1 MTGPVLRHLGETK
14 LDLGPAR
21 EAPRDKGWRAGR
33 DDDGIAWLL
42 LDVAGDGPNT
52 VSEEV
57 LAGLSEQIERLKAD
71 PPAALVLRSAKTE
84 GFAVGADIGMLEKMT
99 DPETAEQKLRQ
110 GHEVLDALEAL
121 SFPTIAVSH
130 GPALGGGFEII
141 LACDRCIAVDGA
153 SFGFPEVNLGLHPGL
168 GGTFR
173 LPERI
178 DATEAMTLMLTG
190 KTAHTKKARKLGI
203 ADVVTQER
211 HVGAAVRDLA
221 HKGDTERDRSLTD
234 RAMAL
239 APARAYAARQMRSRT
254 AQKASKEHYPAP
266 YALIDLWEE
275 HHDDRTAMQQ
285 GEIRSFARLLATDT
299 AQELIRVFHLRG
311 KLKDQGDGEDGVAHV
326 HVAGAGAMGA
336 EIAAWAALK
345 GKRVSLFD
353 PDIEALGQAVRQ
365 AQEIC
370 DDAHCSALETR
381 DTLDRMM
388 PDPDNTGAAEADLV
402 IEAGPEAP
410 EIKGKI
416 YADLEPRM
424 KSTATLATNTSSLSL
439 DKLAEGLRRPKR
451 FAGLHFFNPVPKMPL
466 VEVVRHAETYGTV
479 SDQLARFCGA
489 IGKLPARV
497 ANYPGFL
504 VNRALT
510 PYLLEAL
517 VLVDEGVPKETID
530 RAAEDF
536 GMPTGPVELAD
547 YVGLDI
553 CLHVADSLKADLDRA
568 LADVP
573 GWFREKV
580 EDEGEVGK
588 KSGKGLY
595 IWEDGEAQKNG
606 EAAEPEAELTD
617 RLILPMLDACVE
629 CLRREVVQ
637 DADHADAAM
646 IFGAG
651 FAPFRGGPMRHA
663 RARGIE
669 TVTKRLSELEDK
681 HGARFAPDVGWTD
694 LGPHAE

>member
-1 MTGPVLRHLGETK
+1 
-14 LDLGPAR
+14 
-21 EAPRDKGWRAGR
+21 
-33 DDDGIAWLL
+33 
-42 LDVAGDGPNT
+42 
-52 VSEEV
+52 
-57 LAGLSEQIERLKAD
+57 
-71 PPAALVLRSAKTE
+71 
-84 GFAVGADIGMLEKMT
+84 
-99 DPETAEQKLRQ
+99 
-110 GHEVLDALEAL
+110 
-121 SFPTIAVSH
+121 
-130 GPALGGGFEII
+130 
-141 LACDRCIAVDGA
+141 
-153 SFGFPEVNLGLHPGL
+153 
-168 GGTFR
+168 
-173 LPERI
+173 
-178 DATEAMTLMLTG
+178 
-190 KTAHTKKARKLGI
+190 
-203 ADVVTQER
+203 
-211 HVGAAVRDLA
+211 
-221 HKGDTERDRSLTD
+221 
-234 RAMAL
+234 
-239 APARAYAARQMRSRT
+239 
-254 AQKASKEHYPAP
+254 
-266 YALIDLWEE
+266 
-275 HHDDRTAMQQ
+275 
-285 GEIRSFARLLATDT
+285 
-299 AQELIRVFHLRG
+299 
-311 KLKDQGDGEDGVAHV
+311 
-326 HVAGAGAMGA
+326 
-336 EIAAWAALK
+336 
-345 GKRVSLFD
+345 
-353 PDIEALGQAVRQ
+353 
-365 AQEIC
+365 
-370 DDAHCSALETR
+370 
-381 DTLDRMM
+381 MM

-402 IEAGPEAP
+402 IEAGPEDP

-553 CLHVADSLKADLDRA
+553 CLHVADSLKADLDRP

-573 GWFREKV
+573 GWFRDKV
-580 EDEGEVGK
+580 EDEGELGK

-681 HGARFAPDVGWTD
+681 HGARFAPDAGWTD